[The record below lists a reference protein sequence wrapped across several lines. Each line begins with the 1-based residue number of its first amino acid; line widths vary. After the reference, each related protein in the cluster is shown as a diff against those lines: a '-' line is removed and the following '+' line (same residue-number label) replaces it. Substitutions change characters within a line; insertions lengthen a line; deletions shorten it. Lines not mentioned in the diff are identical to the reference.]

1 MTERLSVTMRMNPEF
16 AEALARGEKWAL
28 DYADSSRA
36 LDGVSF
42 RRHPER
48 AHHEDGKPRN
58 WCGACAHVN
67 GCIVCDLDEPT
78 GDAYKAMK
86 PHIGK
91 FKD

>member
-1 MTERLSVTMRMNPEF
+1 MTDRLSITMQMNPDF

-58 WCGACAHVN
+58 
-67 GCIVCDLDEPT
+67 
-78 GDAYKAMK
+78 
-86 PHIGK
+86 
-91 FKD
+91 